1 MRRGDIRG
9 STRKLYKQ
17 KGTGRAR
24 VGSARAPIRRGGGK
38 AHGTRSIVLAI
49 THPTQDLLNRQLIGR
64 TIGHCGA
71 HAFPKLL
78 RERKGYA
85 TALFGKCMNNNCGSN
100 AAASGMNMHEM
111 GVFDRWF
118 EGTGYQ

>member
-1 MRRGDIRG
+1 ML
-9 STRKLYKQ
+9 SVSL
-17 KGTGRAR
+17 
-24 VGSARAPIRRGGGK
+24 
-38 AHGTRSIVLAI
+38 
-49 THPTQDLLNRQLIGR
+49 TQYHHSRFWTVTSGA
-64 TIGHCGA
+64 IGHIA
-71 HAFPKLL
+71 LDKVWPNAFPKLL
-78 RERKGYA
+78 RESKGYA